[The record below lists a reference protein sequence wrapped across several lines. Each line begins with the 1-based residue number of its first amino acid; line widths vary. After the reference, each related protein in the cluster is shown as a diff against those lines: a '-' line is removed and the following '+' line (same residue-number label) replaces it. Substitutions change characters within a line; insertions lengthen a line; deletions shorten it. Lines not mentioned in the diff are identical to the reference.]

1 MFQTWHDLL
10 FAHWP
15 IPLEALR
22 PLVPHQLP
30 LDTFDGK
37 CWLGIAP
44 FHMSGVR
51 ARGVPPLP
59 GLSRFPEVNVRTYC
73 TLDGKPGVFFFSLDA
88 ANRPAVWAARSFYH
102 LPYFFARMEAQVAGD
117 DVSYFSRRLNG
128 EAELQARYRP
138 IAPVQLR
145 RPGTLEHWL
154 TERYCLYAV
163 TDERVYRAEIHHLP
177 WPLQDAHAE
186 FEKNTMAAA
195 AGLSLPPVEPLLH
208 FAKQLQ
214 VLIWPLKKIG

>member
-73 TLDGKPGVFFFSLDA
+73 TLDGQPGVFFFSLDA

-163 TDERVYRAEIHHLP
+163 ADERVYRAEIHHLP